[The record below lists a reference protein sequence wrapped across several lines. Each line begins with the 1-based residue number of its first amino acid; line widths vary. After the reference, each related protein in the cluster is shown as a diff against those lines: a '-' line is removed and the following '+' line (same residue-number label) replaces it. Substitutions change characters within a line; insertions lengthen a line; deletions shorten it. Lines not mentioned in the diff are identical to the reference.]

1 MAQPEPAC
9 KACQPEKP
17 GVVAPAQGGYSSPMK
32 KRAGR
37 QAKLGSGTVL
47 SKYQRLE
54 AIGLWRET
62 PEEQR
67 REVIVH
73 LGEAT
78 LVMTDPRSEVAL
90 THWSLPAV
98 QRINPGEEPALFSPG
113 SDSGESVEIEDE
125 AMLAA
130 LRTVHSA
137 VVAAR
142 PHPGRLRGALIGGGL
157 TLALVI
163 AALVVPAVLIS
174 HTTAMVPVPKRAELG
189 MRALDDV
196 VRLTGAPCDS
206 EFALPA
212 LARLSERV
220 FGPEDTPILYILPE
234 GLTRPAHLPG
244 GVILLPK
251 SLIEQN
257 SPDALAGAALV
268 EGISARLQDPLR
280 PILEHAGITASF
292 ELLTSGDLPASALSG
307 YGEDFLGTKK
317 SLPPQSNLI
326 AAFSE
331 AQLSLTPWARW
342 LGESAGSTEAL
353 IAADPYRERAPAP
366 LMADDDWMALQS
378 VCAGS

>member
-1 MAQPEPAC
+1 
-9 KACQPEKP
+9 
-17 GVVAPAQGGYSSPMK
+17 MK
-32 KRAGR
+32 RRAGR
-37 QAKLGSGTVL
+37 QVKLGSGTVL

-78 LVMTDPRSEVAL
+78 LVMTDPRSETAL

-98 QRINPGEEPALFSPG
+98 QRVNPGEEPAVFSPG

-137 VVAAR
+137 VAAAR
-142 PHPGRLRGALIGGGL
+142 PHPGRLRGVLIGGGIALGLVL
-157 TLALVI
+157 TTLVI
-163 AALVVPAVLIS
+163 PAVLFS
-174 HTTAMVPVPKRAELG
+174 HTARMVPLPKRADIG

-196 VRLTGAPCDS
+196 MRLTGAPCDK
-206 EFALPA
+206 EIALPA
-212 LARLSERV
+212 LARLAERV

-268 EGISARLQDPLR
+268 EGVAAGLQDPLQ
-280 PILEHAGITASF
+280 PILKYAGVFASF
-292 ELLTSGDLPASALSG
+292 ELLTSGDLPDKALSG
-307 YGEDFLGTKK
+307 YGETLLARQPA
-317 SLPPQSNLI
+317 LPPQSNLI

-331 AQLSLTPWARW
+331 AQLPLTPWARW
-342 LGESAGSTEAL
+342 LDAPPDETEAL
-353 IAADPYRERAPAP
+353 IAADPYRELTPGA
-366 LMADDDWMALQS
+366 LLQDDDWMALQS
-378 VCAGS
+378 VCSGS